1 MSPSVSSAVPSS
13 APPRTARAC
22 GVDFG
27 TSNSTVGWWGADG
40 ARLLPLEEGRSLL
53 PSVVFFNLDEECTR
67 VGQAALAD
75 YLAGYEGR
83 LMRSL
88 KSLLGS
94 RLLDGQTEVH
104 GRIVAFR
111 DLLARF
117 ISELRSRAET
127 GAGRAFDTAVFG
139 RPVRFVDDDE
149 AADREAQA
157 TLEQIARAAGFRE
170 LSFEL
175 EPIAAAYHH
184 ERTLTR
190 ETLVLVADIGGGTSD
205 FSLLRLGPE
214 RASKDERTN
223 DVLGCAGVHIGGT
236 DFDRQLS
243 LAGVMPLFGL
253 GARLRSGREMP
264 SGVYFDLATWHTINR
279 AYTRQTQMALKDLGP
294 DIADAR
300 KHARLLRLI
309 ERRDGHRL
317 ALDVE
322 AAKIAL
328 SQSNAYGLSLGRFEP
343 DLVCTLSRE
352 DFAAAGAQL
361 VARIGDAVDEL
372 LRSAGV
378 PSARVESIY
387 LTGGGSSMPA
397 LRDCIAARLPEAAI
411 AVGDTFGS
419 IGSGLAV
426 AAARRYGYEPARS

>member
-1 MSPSVSSAVPSS
+1 MSGM
-13 APPRTARAC
+13 ARAC

-27 TSNSTVGWWGADG
+27 TSNSTVGWWGANG
-40 ARLLPLEEGRSLL
+40 PALIPLEGERVLL
-53 PSVVFFNLDEECTR
+53 PSVVFFNYDEECVR

-94 RLLDGQTEVH
+94 KLIEGQTEVH

-117 ISELRSRAET
+117 IEELRRRAQVS
-127 GAGRAFDTAVFG
+127 AGRSFDTAVLG
-139 RPVRFVDDDE
+139 RPVRFVDDDD
-149 AADREAQA
+149 AADREAQE
-157 TLEQIARAAGFRE
+157 TLEAIARSAGFRE

-184 ERTLTR
+184 EQSLTG
-190 ETLVLVADIGGGTSD
+190 ETLVMVADIGGGTSD
-205 FSLLRLGPE
+205 FSLLRLGPK
-214 RASKDERTN
+214 RALRDERKD
-223 DVLGCAGVHIGGT
+223 DVLACAGVHIGGT

-243 LAGVMPLFGL
+243 LAEVMPYFGL
-253 GARLRSGREMP
+253 GSRLKSGREMP
-264 SGVYFDLATWHTINR
+264 SALYFDLATWHTINR
-279 AYTRQTQMALKDLGP
+279 AYTRQTAAALKDLAP
-294 DIADAR
+294 DIADTR
-300 KHARLLRLI
+300 GFARLLRLI

-328 SQSNAYGLSLGRFEP
+328 SNDANYALPLDRYEPGLTCP
-343 DLVCTLSRE
+343 LSR
-352 DFAAAGAQL
+352 AAFDAATANLVERVGAT
-361 VARIGDAVDEL
+361 VDIL
-372 LRSAGV
+372 LRNAQV
-378 PSARVESIY
+378 TADRVQSIY

-397 LRDCIAARLPEAAI
+397 LRACIQAHLPAARLTT
-411 AVGDTFGS
+411 GDTFGS
-419 IGSGLAV
+419 IGAGLGV
-426 AAARRYGYEPARS
+426 AAARRYGTAT

>member
-1 MSPSVSSAVPSS
+1 MVAPMSGL
-13 APPRTARAC
+13 ARAC

-27 TSNSTVGWWGADG
+27 TSNSTVGWWGASG
-40 ARLLPLEEGRSLL
+40 PALLPLEGERVLL
-53 PSVVFFNLDEECTR
+53 PSVVFFNYDEACVR

-75 YLAGYEGR
+75 YLTGYEGR

-94 RLLDGQTEVH
+94 KLIDGQTEVH

-111 DLLARF
+111 DLLAKF
-117 ISELRSRAET
+117 IEALRGRAQAA
-127 GAGRAFDTAVFG
+127 AGRSFDAAVLG
-139 RPVRFVDDDE
+139 RPVRFVDDDD

-157 TLEQIARAAGFRE
+157 TLEAIARAAGFRE

-184 ERTLTR
+184 EQSLTT
-190 ETLVLVADIGGGTSD
+190 EALVMVADIGGGTSD
-205 FSLLRLGPE
+205 FSLLKLGPKLAQ
-214 RASKDERTN
+214 RDDRKD

-243 LAGVMPLFGL
+243 LAEVMPYFGL
-253 GARLRSGREMP
+253 GSRLKSGREMP
-264 SGVYFDLATWHTINR
+264 STLFFDLATWHTINR
-279 AYTRQTQMALKDLGP
+279 AYARQTVAALKDLAP

-300 KHARLLRLI
+300 AFARLQRLI

-328 SQSNAYGLSLGRFEP
+328 SNEPDHPFSLNRFESGLTCP
-343 DLVCTLSRE
+343 LSR
-352 DFAAAGAQL
+352 AAFDAATSSLVERVGA
-361 VARIGDAVDEL
+361 AVDIL
-372 LRSAGV
+372 LRNAQV
-378 PSARVESIY
+378 AAERVQSIY

-397 LRDCIAARLPEAAI
+397 LRACIQAHLPAARLTT
-411 AVGDTFGS
+411 GDTFGS
-419 IGSGLAV
+419 IGTGLGV
-426 AAARRYGYEPARS
+426 AAARRYGMIT